1 MEEYKKLGDVELEI
15 MLIIWKS
22 QEAVSS
28 VYIHERLKKKR
39 KWALSTLMSTLE
51 RLVKKGFIYCDRSTG
66 NNLYSPLIMEDEY
79 KARESK
85 SFLEKLFGN
94 SFGELVTTLY
104 DANSIDREDIEELRK
119 LIDKLEEK

>member
-1 MEEYKKLGDVELEI
+1 MREYKRLGDAELEI
-15 MLIIWKS
+15 MLIIWKA
-22 QEAVSS
+22 QEPVGS
-28 VYIHERLKKKR
+28 VYIHERLKKNR

-51 RLVKKGFIYCDRSTG
+51 RLVKKGFVYCDRSTG

-79 KARESK
+79 KARESR
-85 SFLEKLFGN
+85 SFIEKLFGN

-104 DANSIDREDIEELRK
+104 DSKSIDSEDLRELRE